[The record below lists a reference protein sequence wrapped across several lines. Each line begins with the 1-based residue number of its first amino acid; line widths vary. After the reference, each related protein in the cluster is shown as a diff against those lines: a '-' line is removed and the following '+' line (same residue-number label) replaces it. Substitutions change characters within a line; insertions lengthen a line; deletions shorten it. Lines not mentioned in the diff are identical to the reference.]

1 MDNNRD
7 VYGLLNDIE
16 NNLNYFGFYKSRLNI
31 LVKRQPELITEE
43 DIRYAYEIKE
53 KLEDQEIIQE
63 LQKVIDLLEKYIIL
77 EIKEPGYD

>member
-43 DIRYAYEIKE
+43 DIRYAYEIKHD
-53 KLEDQEIIQE
+53 LRDQEIIQE
-63 LQKVIDLLEKYIIL
+63 LQEVIDLLEKNIIL